1 MQAARLMWATR
12 AIRLSPFTPTAVSD
26 SPFTPAAV
34 SDSSILN
41 LDAAR
46 RGSFE
51 PYGFA
56 RVLAFDC
63 HGLTL

>member
-1 MQAARLMWATR
+1 MGHTR
-12 AIRLSPFTPTAVSD
+12 HTAV
-26 SPFTPAAV
+26 AV
-34 SDSSILN
+34 HAGRRIGLEHPN